1 MIALADKH
9 DQIVKN
15 AVIEWVE
22 ENEHNPEF
30 QFVVGNRAFTP
41 EEIKENIKKGT
52 PEGDKIL
59 DMVAGAAT
67 HLLLRPK
74 ANR

>member
-1 MIALADKH
+1 MAKKH
-9 DQIVKN
+9 DQIVKD
-15 AVIEWVE
+15 AVIKWVE
-22 ENEHNPEF
+22 DSEHNPEF
-30 QFVVGNRAFTP
+30 RFVLGNRAFTP
-41 EEIKENIKKGT
+41 KEIKENIKKET

-74 ANR
+74 GK

>member
-1 MIALADKH
+1 MAKKH
-9 DQIVKN
+9 DQIVRN

-22 ENEHNPEF
+22 ANEHNPEF
-30 QFVVGNRAFTP
+30 RFVLGNRAYTP
-41 EEIKENIKKGT
+41 KEIKENIKSGT
-52 PEGDKIL
+52 PEGNKIL

-74 ANR
+74 GK